1 MANSDSFINEVT
13 EEVRRD
19 RLYAM
24 FRRYGWIAVLLIL
37 LLVAGAAWNEWRKA
51 QARAEAEARGDAL
64 LAALEAGDPA
74 AQGAA
79 LEALRTGG
87 PAEPVIALLDAA
99 QAASTDG
106 PAVGI
111 ERLNAMAADPAT
123 PQLYRDLATLKAAM
137 TGAGLTPPDAR
148 IAALEPLSAPG
159 GAFRALALE
168 QIALGARTDRAGP
181 CGGRTERRGHRRPD
195 GPHRRCGCRGGAA
208 AARRAAAPCP
218 RRPARRHVRS
228 SECRWGARP
237 TVREEPS
244 PCR

>member
-1 MANSDSFINEVT
+1 MANPDSFINEVT

-19 RLYAM
+19 RLFAM

-64 LAALEAGDPA
+64 LAALEADDPA

-79 LEALRTGG
+79 LDALRTGG
-87 PAEPVIALLDAA
+87 PAEPVIALLSAA

-106 PAVGI
+106 PAAGV
-111 ERLNAMAADPAT
+111 EKLTALAADPAV

-137 TGAGLTPPDAR
+137 IGAGLTPPDAR

-168 QIALGARTDRAGP
+168 QIALAHVEAGRTDEAIAVL
-181 CGGRTERRGHRRPD
+181 TD
-195 GPHRRCGCRGGAA
+195 LVGGADAGA
-208 AARRAAAPCP
+208 ALQQRAAQLLLALGGPLD
-218 RRPARRHVRS
+218 A
-228 SECRWGARP
+228 
-237 TVREEPS
+237 T
-244 PCR
+244 

>member
-106 PAVGI
+106 PAAGI

-168 QIALGARTDRAGP
+168 QIALAHVEAGRNDEAIAVLTDLI
-181 CGGRTERRGHRRPD
+181 
-195 GPHRRCGCRGGAA
+195 GGADAGA
-208 AARRAAAPCP
+208 ALQQRAAQLLLALGAPLD
-218 RRPARRHVRS
+218 A
-228 SECRWGARP
+228 
-237 TVREEPS
+237 T
-244 PCR
+244 